1 MAKELSLGTL
11 AGSALAN
18 LGRRISTLETE
29 TTLPVYTSSTLPS
42 APVSGEIVYSSDD
55 STLKTWNGSS
65 WVSIP
70 LS

>member
-1 MAKELSLGTL
+1 MATELSLGTL

-18 LGRRISTLETE
+18 LGSRISTLETE
-29 TTLPVYTSSTLPS
+29 TTLPVYTSTTLPS
-42 APVSGEIVYSSDD
+42 SPVSGEIVYSSDD

-65 WVSIP
+65 WVSIQ